1 MMSMKQL
8 RWLLSGLL
16 LQISTAQAADANGEF
31 VVKGAGLLPCNVYTA
46 EREKRSN
53 IYYLIGG
60 WLEGFLSAHNKYAAD
75 TYDVVSFEG
84 LELLL
89 AIIDNHCRANPQDRL
104 FPVVNTIV
112 AKLNEDRIR
121 SKSAGIELAEGERK
135 TVLYRETIQRIQ
147 EKLKQLGLF
156 HAEIDGMFNDATRSA
171 VIAFQTDIGFETTG
185 FPDQATLWRLF
196 RR

>member
-60 WLEGFLSAHNKYAAD
+60 WLEGFLSAHNKYAA
-75 TYDVVSFEG
+75 
-84 LELLL
+84 
-89 AIIDNHCRANPQDRL
+89 
-104 FPVVNTIV
+104 
-112 AKLNEDRIR
+112 
-121 SKSAGIELAEGERK
+121 
-135 TVLYRETIQRIQ
+135 
-147 EKLKQLGLF
+147 
-156 HAEIDGMFNDATRSA
+156 
-171 VIAFQTDIGFETTG
+171 
-185 FPDQATLWRLF
+185 
-196 RR
+196 